1 MMVTYTQVDNGFVLR
16 LRHLEDLKN
25 NLVCYPE
32 YLSGLDQQNRGGVR
46 GRKNYDDLLWKVTK
60 LSCSLER

>member
-32 YLSGLDQQNRGGVR
+32 YLSGLDHQIRGGVR
-46 GRKNYDDLLWKVTK
+46 EEKNHADLLGIVAK